1 MNKENLVLNTMCGI
15 FALMST
21 IDEMTIRTEFMKG
34 RPRGP
39 EHSSIEK
46 LDIVTSN
53 KPFYFGFHR
62 LAINGLNT
70 TSNQPLVFDNIK
82 LICNGEI
89 YNYKQLYKQM
99 GITPVTQS
107 DCEVIIH
114 LYIKYGLEQTL
125 RMLDGVFAFVLF
137 DNSDIMHPKLCVAR
151 DPYGVRPLYQTN
163 THNNNTH
170 NNNTHNSNT
179 HFNPILGFASEMKML
194 HNLSCTSGGNVDI
207 IHFKPGTYSVY
218 TMVNEFWK
226 SDASNIPYT
235 MISSTN
241 LSDVN
246 VNSVDKIECDIMRLL
261 KSAVKKR
268 VETTERPIACL
279 LSGGLDSSLI
289 CALVQREVTKQSGK
303 KIETYSIGLPG
314 SDDLKYARIVAKHLG
329 TNHCE
334 VVVSEQEM
342 LDAIPDVIY
351 KIESYDTTTIRASVG
366 NYLVANY
373 ISKNSL
379 AKVIFNGD
387 GADELMGGYLYFH
400 QCPDSIEFD
409 KECKRLLTDLHCY
422 DVLRSDKSIASNGLE
437 ARTPFLDRSFV
448 EYYMSIHPDI
458 RNHVFNKQCEK
469 YLIRSAFSRMWIDGK
484 PLIPDEVLWRT
495 KEAFSDG
502 VSKHARSWYEIIQ
515 EHVETIDVD
524 MKYTKYVNH
533 NIPVTK
539 EQMYYRHLFEKNYEG
554 RSSIIKYLWMPKY
567 VDALDSSARTLTIY
581 DSIHL

>member
-1 MNKENLVLNTMCGI
+1 MNKEYVRLNTMCGI
-15 FALMST
+15 FALMSS
-21 IDEMTIRTEFMKG
+21 IDEMTIRKEFMKG

-39 EHSSIEK
+39 ECSTIEK

-53 KPFYFGFHR
+53 NPFYFGFHR

-114 LYIKYGLEQTL
+114 LYIKYGIEQTL

-163 THNNNTH
+163 THN
-170 NNNTHNSNT
+170 SNT
-179 HFNPILGFASEMKML
+179 HFHPILGFASEMKML
-194 HNLSCTSGGNVDI
+194 HNISCTSGDNVDI
-207 IHFKPGTYSVY
+207 IHFKPGSYSVY
-218 TMVNEFWK
+218 TMVDEFWK
-226 SDASNIPYT
+226 PVVAHVPYT
-235 MISSTN
+235 MISSTD
-241 LSDVN
+241 LSDLN
-246 VNSVDKIECDIMRLL
+246 DNSVDEIECNITRLL

-289 CALVQREVTKQSGK
+289 CALVQREVTQQTGK

-314 SDDLKYARIVAKHLG
+314 SDDLKYARIVANHLG
-329 TNHCE
+329 TKHCE

-387 GADELMGGYLYFH
+387 GADELTGGYLYFH

-422 DVLRSDKSIASNGLE
+422 DVLRSDKSISSNGLE

-448 EYYMSIHPDI
+448 QYYMSIHPDI
-458 RNHVFNKQCEK
+458 RNHVLTNKCEK
-469 YLIRSAFSRMWIDGK
+469 HLLRSAFSRMLFDGK
-484 PLIPDEVLWRT
+484 PLLPDEVLWRT

-502 VSKHARSWYEIIQ
+502 VSKQTRSWYEIIQ
-515 EHVETIDVD
+515 EHVETIDDDMTYTMYVD
-524 MKYTKYVNH
+524 H

-554 RSSIIKYLWMPKY
+554 RSHIIKYFWMPKY